1 MDNSNPEVKIIL
13 RNIRMSAYKMRR
25 VIDPIRGRS
34 YEEAVILLEFMP
46 YRPCPIVLQLISS
59 AVATTNSN
67 FGLLS
72 KANLFI
78 SEIKVDEG
86 SFLKR
91 LRPRAQGRSSSI
103 HKPTCHLTIILRN
116 KSV

>member
-13 RNIRMSAYKMRR
+13 RNIRVSAYKMRR
-25 VIDPIRGRS
+25 VINPIRGRS

-67 FGLLS
+67 SVLS

>member
-67 FGLLS
+67 SGLS
-72 KANLFI
+72 KANSFI

-103 HKPTCHLTIILRN
+103 HKPTCHLTIILKN

>member
-1 MDNSNPEVKIIL
+1 MDNSNPEVTIMVKNL
-13 RNIRMSAYKMRR
+13 RMSAFKMRR

-46 YRPCPIVLQLISS
+46 YRSCPLILQVISS
-59 AVATTNSN
+59 AVATANSN
-67 FGLLS
+67 YGWS

-86 SFLKR
+86 SFFKR

-103 HKPTCHLTIILRN
+103 HKPTCHLTITLKN